1 MKMNK
6 GSNVRCRRLKRI
18 VLSVGCAAAV
28 TMCVV
33 FPSCA
38 VHAQSAGAAKPV
50 TAAKSAGE
58 TAGVATAGDAALAQ
72 SDDAAVTSGLAIDGY
87 FAEWTQYPSADIT
100 YNGNNSNSVHKGQL
114 AIEGDRLYV
123 HFSMS
128 DLYTSQMQFQMWNI
142 TVGGRSCVLNILPVN
157 DDGGISWDGSKLYN
171 VGEGIHKGYGVFAGY
186 YNDVDGDAAFTVY
199 DATHQQGSKGDEIEF
214 SLSLDKLADCLGID
228 IDRSTTITVSNPNI
242 GARGV
247 TITGTPTG
255 PWLGAASAL
264 LIAAAG
270 VYAAMR
276 RKRRAS

>member
-6 GSNVRCRRLKRI
+6 RSNVKSQRLKRT
-18 VLSVGCAAAV
+18 VLAAVCAAVMAV
-28 TMCVV
+28 CPLSFGVE
-33 FPSCA
+33 A
-38 VHAQSAGAAKPV
+38 YAQNEDMAEA
-50 TAAKSAGE
+50 
-58 TAGVATAGDAALAQ
+58 ATAGDAVAIQ
-72 SDDAAVTSGLAIDGY
+72 SDEQVVSSGLAIDGY

-100 YNGNNSNSVHKGQL
+100 YNGNNSSSVHKGQL

-157 DDGGISWDGSKLYN
+157 ADGSISWDSSKLYN
-171 VGEGIHKGYGVFAGY
+171 VSEGIHKGYGVFAGY

-199 DATHQQGSKGDEIEF
+199 DASHQQGSKGDEIEF
-214 SLSLDKLADCLGID
+214 SLSLDKLSDYLGID

-242 GARGV
+242 GAQGV

-255 PWLGAASAL
+255 PWAGAAAAL
-264 LIAAAG
+264 VLAAAG
-270 VYAAMR
+270 VYAAV
-276 RKRRAS
+276 RKKRSADR